1 LYRLSG
7 YTKFL
12 PNIPVNHI
20 FILLNHNH
28 SLQSLMRIVIIR
40 TTINAWTVP
49 MNETLINSTAPSAN
63 TPELNTLDAGRT
75 VTSDLTVSNQPIDP
89 SLLGSNYGNTM
100 QQDVLASSLIQD
112 RITEFLNVGGP
123 VVWILLLMSL
133 VAVSIM
139 LIKIWQFSKLKPERR
154 TSIDKSLSLWH
165 KGETTSAK
173 LMLNGKFSVEK
184 VALVAMRGLTDNTV
198 DKTLLKEELNRVATL
213 KLEQLRSY
221 LRPLE
226 VIATLSPLLG
236 LLGTVIGMIMAFQ
249 QMATAGNQVDP
260 SVLSGGIWQALLT
273 TAVGLTVAIP
283 VVAVHTWLERKI
295 ERVASLMN
303 DVVTQL
309 FTSQITA
316 EKPAINSKGLNHAA

>member
-1 LYRLSG
+1 
-7 YTKFL
+7 
-12 PNIPVNHI
+12 
-20 FILLNHNH
+20 
-28 SLQSLMRIVIIR
+28 
-40 TTINAWTVP
+40 
-49 MNETLINSTAPSAN
+49 MNETPINSTASPASTA
-63 TPELNTLDAGRT
+63 ELNTLDAGT
-75 VTSDLTVSNQPIDP
+75 TMTSDLTIANQTIDP
-89 SLLGSNYGNTM
+89 SLLVSESAKTM
-100 QQDVLASSLIQD
+100 QQDVLADPLIQE
-112 RITEFLNVGGP
+112 RIAEFLNVGGP
-123 VVWILLLMSL
+123 VVWILLIMSL

-139 LIKIWQFSKLKPERR
+139 LIKIWQFSRLKPERR
-154 TSIDKSLSLWH
+154 ASIDKSLALWH

-173 LMLNGKFSVEK
+173 LILNGKYSVEK

-198 DKTLLKEELNRVATL
+198 DKTLLKEELNRIATL

-249 QMATAGNQVDP
+249 QMAAAGNQVDP

-309 FTSQITA
+309 FTSQITS
-316 EKPAINSKGLNHAA
+316 EKSALNSKGLNHAA

>member
-1 LYRLSG
+1 MNPEL
-7 YTKFL
+7 T
-12 PNIPVNHI
+12 
-20 FILLNHNH
+20 
-28 SLQSLMRIVIIR
+28 
-40 TTINAWTVP
+40 NATV
-49 MNETLINSTAPSAN
+49 NSTSPLSVEN
-63 TPELNTLDAGRT
+63 EPLESTLLSPDYVDAIQLQH
-75 VTSDLTVSNQPIDP
+75 DPLT
-89 SLLGSNYGNTM
+89 
-100 QQDVLASSLIQD
+100 SSLIQD
-112 RITEFLNVGGP
+112 RIFEFLNVGGP

-139 LIKIWQFSKLKPERR
+139 VIKLWQFSKLKPERR
-154 TSIDKSLSLWH
+154 SSIDKSLASWH
-165 KGETTSAK
+165 KGDKSAAK
-173 LMLNGKFSVEK
+173 VMLNSKYSVEK
-184 VALVAMRGLTDNTV
+184 VALVAMKGLTNTA
-198 DKTLLKEELNRVATL
+198 TNQSLLKEELNRIATL

-249 QMATAGNQVDP
+249 QMADAGNQVDP

-295 ERVASLMN
+295 ERVATLMN

-309 FTSQITA
+309 FTSQITV
-316 EKPAINSKGLNHAA
+316 EKTLSNPKALNNAA

>member
-1 LYRLSG
+1 
-7 YTKFL
+7 
-12 PNIPVNHI
+12 
-20 FILLNHNH
+20 
-28 SLQSLMRIVIIR
+28 
-40 TTINAWTVP
+40 
-49 MNETLINSTAPSAN
+49 MNETPINSTASPAN
-63 TPELNTLDAGRT
+63 TAELNTLDAGT
-75 VTSDLTVSNQPIDP
+75 TMTSDLTIANQTIDP
-89 SLLGSNYGNTM
+89 SLLVSESAKTM
-100 QQDVLASSLIQD
+100 QQDVLADPLIQE
-112 RITEFLNVGGP
+112 RIAEFLNVGGP
-123 VVWILLLMSL
+123 VVWILLIMSL

-139 LIKIWQFSKLKPERR
+139 LIKIWQFSRLKPERR
-154 TSIDKSLSLWH
+154 ASIDKSLALWH

-173 LMLNGKFSVEK
+173 LILNGKYSVEK

-198 DKTLLKEELNRVATL
+198 DKTLLKEELNRIATL

-249 QMATAGNQVDP
+249 QMAAAGNQVDP

-309 FTSQITA
+309 FTSQITS
-316 EKPAINSKGLNHAA
+316 EKSALNSKGLNHAA

>member
-1 LYRLSG
+1 
-7 YTKFL
+7 
-12 PNIPVNHI
+12 VNK
-20 FILLNHNH
+20 
-28 SLQSLMRIVIIR
+28 
-40 TTINAWTVP
+40 
-49 MNETLINSTAPSAN
+49 TLIDSTAPSAH
-63 TPELNTLDAGRT
+63 TPELNTLDVAT
-75 VTSDLTVSNQPIDP
+75 TITSELTTGNQPMDP
-89 SLLGSNYGNTM
+89 SLLGSDYAITM
-100 QQDVLASSLIQD
+100 QKEVLASPLIQD

-139 LIKIWQFSKLKPERR
+139 LIKVWQLSKLKPERR

-165 KGETTSAK
+165 KGETTPAK
-173 LMLNGKFSVEK
+173 LMLNDKYSVEK
-184 VALVAMRGLTDNTV
+184 VALVAMRGLTDNSV

-249 QMATAGNQVDP
+249 QMAAAGNQVDP

-283 VVAVHTWLERKI
+283 VVAVHTWLERKN

-316 EKPAINSKGLNHAA
+316 EKSALNGRV

>member
-1 LYRLSG
+1 M
-7 YTKFL
+7 
-12 PNIPVNHI
+12 NQN
-20 FILLNHNH
+20 
-28 SLQSLMRIVIIR
+28 VI
-40 TTINAWTVP
+40 NTVVP
-49 MNETLINSTAPSAN
+49 PA
-63 TPELNTLDAGRT
+63 NTLDLNNLRAGT
-75 VTSDLTVSNQPIDP
+75 TITTDLTIGNQPIDP
-89 SLLGSNYGNTM
+89 SLLGADYANTV
-100 QQDVLASSLIQD
+100 QQDVLASPLIQD
-112 RITEFLNVGGP
+112 RIAEFLNVGGP

-139 LIKIWQFSKLKPERR
+139 IIKIWQFSRLKPERC
-154 TSIDKSLSLWH
+154 TALDKSLTLWH
-165 KGETTSAK
+165 KGDKTSAK
-173 LMLNGKFSVEK
+173 IMLNSKYSVEK
-184 VALVAMRGLTDNTV
+184 VALVAMKGLTDNTI
-198 DKTLLKEELNRVATL
+198 DKDLLKEELNRIATL
-213 KLEQLRSY
+213 KLDQLRSY

-249 QMATAGNQVDP
+249 QMAAAGNQVDP

-309 FTSQITA
+309 FTSQISV
-316 EKPAINSKGLNHAA
+316 EKAVINTKGVNHAA